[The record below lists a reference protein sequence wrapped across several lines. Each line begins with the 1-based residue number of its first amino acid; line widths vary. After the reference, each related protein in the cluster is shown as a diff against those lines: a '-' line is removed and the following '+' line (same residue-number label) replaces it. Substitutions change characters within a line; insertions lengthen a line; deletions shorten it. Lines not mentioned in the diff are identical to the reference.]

1 VNIACITARFKLPH
15 PWIKGVIKCHNKTLR
30 PRMLVALTI
39 GCVGWSMLQ
48 PVAQVSAG
56 FISTDSSNSP
66 MGVAKGVCPGRV
78 VWVRDPEAATWN
90 ATGNWWDDACNSQ
103 SAIDNMLSVCLRG
116 ASGADTDTQSWDRI
130 FHGFNQRKGRG
141 DVGYAPG
148 EAIAI
153 KINMNNTS
161 SHANNNNI
169 NASPHLVLALL
180 KQLVNNAGVAQSNI
194 TVCEPSRFIT
204 DNIYGKCHAQFP
216 DVVFVDNAGNDGR
229 VKSAYLTNAI
239 PFSINNTLAKGIAT
253 CFVNARYVINMA
265 VLKGHVGQGITFCG
279 KNYYGATS
287 IYADW
292 TKNKHDY
299 FDANDSGVATY
310 MTFTDFLGHKD
321 LGEKTMLFII
331 DALYGCKLVNGVPG
345 PKWNS
350 APFSNAWPS
359 SIFLAEDGVA
369 VDSVAL
375 DFFRTEFPTA
385 VDLNYCDFYLH
396 EAAQATNPPSG
407 QFYDPERDGVRCA
420 SLGVHEHWNNAVNK
434 QYTRNL
440 GTGVGIELYRV
451 MLPEPAFA
459 VAGACAFAAWRKMR
473 RRHSCSF

>member
-1 VNIACITARFKLPH
+1 MTNKVVKEYWHLLVVLAVGVAGWCVLP
-15 PWIKGVIKCHNKTLR
+15 
-30 PRMLVALTI
+30 
-39 GCVGWSMLQ
+39 
-48 PVAQVSAG
+48 PVPNVHAG

-78 VWVRDPEAATWN
+78 VWVRDPQAATWN
-90 ATGNWWDDACNSQ
+90 ATGNWWDDACNNQ
-103 SAIDNMLSVCLRG
+103 NAIDNMLSVCLRG
-116 ASGADTDTQSWDRI
+116 AGGTGTDTQSWDRL
-130 FHGFNQRKGRG
+130 FRSFNQRKGRG
-141 DVGYAPG
+141 DIGYTPG

-180 KQLVNNAGVAQSNI
+180 RQLINNAGVAQSNI

-204 DNIYGKCHAQFP
+204 DNIYSKCHAQFP
-216 DVVFVDNAGNDGR
+216 AVVFVDNAGNDGR
-229 VKSAYLTNAI
+229 VKSTYLTNAI
-239 PFSINNTLAKGIAT
+239 PFSVNNNLAKGIAT
-253 CFVNARYVINMA
+253 CILSARYVINMA

-279 KNYYGATS
+279 KNYYGTTS

-292 TKNKHDY
+292 TMNNHDY

-310 MTFTDFLGHKD
+310 MTFVDFLGHKD

-345 PKWNS
+345 PKWTT
-350 APFSNAWPS
+350 APFSNSWPS

-407 QFYDPERDGVRCA
+407 QVYDPERDGVRCA
-420 SLGVHEHWNNAVNK
+420 SLGVHEHWNNAASK

-440 GTGVGIELYRV
+440 GTGAGIELYGI
-451 MLPEPAFA
+451 MIPEPALA
-459 VAGACAFAAWRKMR
+459 MAGMIAFVAWRRMT
-473 RRHSCSF
+473 